1 MGKGVNS
8 DEQLQ
13 LEMFEFDADLKR
25 QNQFIQRKVVAFTL
39 INPEIKVSYP
49 VKEDTNF
56 YT

>member
-13 LEMFEFDADLKR
+13 LEMFDADLKR